1 MPLPPEERLK
11 FFVFVIESPS
21 PVDLY
26 HRRSEGT
33 IIQQAVN
40 LNQIPCIVRT
50 AVNSEAF
57 EASLKIG
64 LKEAMDAF
72 PGLIP
77 ILHISAHG
85 SKDGIQLS
93 SGQVIEWGDLRQL
106 LQPVNAALSNSLLV
120 CLSCCEGYAGIRM
133 AMTRD
138 DSPDPYY
145 AIVANGSKPLWA
157 DTAVAYSSFY
167 HLIAKGEY
175 IKDAVEGMRVASGNN
190 FFWVETAKGA
200 RQGYLD
206 YIKNINTQQVQQKLE
221 ENASQEEPQH
231 LEKLKKVSREM
242 SGR

>member
-11 FFVFVIESPS
+11 FFVFVVESPS
-21 PVDLY
+21 PVDMY

-50 AVNSEAF
+50 AVNYEAF

-85 SKDGIQLS
+85 STDGIQLS
-93 SGQVIEWGDLRQL
+93 SGQVLEWHALKLL
-106 LQPVNAALSNSLLV
+106 LQPVNIALSNSLLV

-133 AMTRD
+133 AMTKD
-138 DSPDPYY
+138 NVDHPFY
-145 AIVANGSKPLWA
+145 AIVANSSKPLWA

-167 HLIAKGEY
+167 HLLAKGEY
-175 IKDAVEGMRVASGNN
+175 IKDAVNAMQVASGNDR
-190 FFWVETAKGA
+190 FWVETAEGA
-200 RQGYLD
+200 RQSYLD
-206 YIKNINTQQVQQKLE
+206 YIKNINTEQAQQKLE
-221 ENASQEEPQH
+221 ENASQEEPRH
-231 LEKLKKVSREM
+231 LEKLRKVGRENAP
-242 SGR
+242 